1 MAWIALDNFSSYM
14 NYPVQSNGSWWYT
27 WIMNIAQLTADE
39 QRRMRTIFNG
49 VMTKNGFLASLL
61 RGIQRYPVEPAEVPT
76 ACVYYNSASD
86 RVEMLY
92 NPKWL
97 LKHTDM
103 QAMGIILHE
112 LYHVVFMHILSKH
125 DCHDLW
131 NAACDLCVNSIIE
144 EVFGNYA
151 KDELKA
157 SRVLPPSALTPGYL
171 CEPEAAPAPKFFSDV
186 SNRGEKNVTSDGREQ
201 ELNGGGAPSKFDLI
215 KIVQN
220 LQPMKSAEVYY
231 MYLMQKAADAGA
243 LTYVADGTTFDRH
256 EKWGEGGTGSAA
268 GTKQSSLDNEFA
280 RDKIR
285 RLVGRAVRD
294 ANNESNGWGNTPA
307 DVRAMI
313 TSMIEMRI
321 DWRSFLRQFANSLNR
336 SDRHSTY
343 RKINKRYPMIHPG
356 IVRDRLPSLAV
367 AVDMSGSVSDSD
379 LEEVAAVLGSLTRKI
394 TVTVVPFDTVV
405 RTDEIFSWRKG
416 TKLGGI
422 KRVACGGTDFNAPT
436 NWINSPE
443 NRGKFDGLVICTD
456 GECSRPV
463 DSRVK
468 RAWVIATGRKLLF
481 DTNEL
486 VIKMN
491 DYTRLGE

>member
-1 MAWIALDNFSSYM
+1 
-14 NYPVQSNGSWWYT
+14 
-27 WIMNIAQLTADE
+27 MNIAQLTADE

-61 RGIQRYPVEPAEVPT
+61 RGIQRYPVEATEVPT
-76 ACVYYNSASD
+76 ACVYYNSAND

-92 NPKWL
+92 NAKWL
-97 LKHTDM
+97 LKHTDT

-131 NAACDLCVNSIIE
+131 NIACDLTVNSIIE
-144 EVFGNYA
+144 EVFGSYV

-157 SRVLPPSALTPGYL
+157 ARVLPPSALTPGYVW
-171 CEPEAAPAPKFFSDV
+171 EPEEAPAPKFSSDV
-186 SNRGEKNVTSDGREQ
+186 SSRVEKNATSDDRER
-201 ELNGGGAPSKFDLI
+201 ELNNGGGGGGAPSKFDLV
-215 KIVQN
+215 KIVQK
-220 LQPMKSAEVYY
+220 LQPMKSSEVYY
-231 MYLMQKAADAGA
+231 MYLMQQAAEAGA
-243 LTYVADGTTFDRH
+243 LTYVAGGTTLDRH
-256 EKWGEGGTGSAA
+256 EKWGESGSSGSAA
-268 GTKQSSLDNEFA
+268 GTKQSSLDSEFA
-280 RDKIR
+280 RDKLR

-313 TSMIEMRI
+313 TSMIEIKI

-367 AVDMSGSVSDSD
+367 AVDMSGSVSDDD

-394 TVTVVPFDTVV
+394 TVTVVPFDTTV
-405 RTDEIFSWRKG
+405 RESEIFSWRKG

-456 GECSRPV
+456 GECSKPV

-468 RAWVIATGRKLLF
+468 RAWVISTGRKLLF

-491 DYTRLGE
+491 DYTRAGE